1 MPFQIVHNDI
11 TKMHTDA
18 IVNAANSRLQ
28 EGGGVCGAIFAA
40 AGSRQL
46 AAECS
51 RKSPCPTGGAVV
63 TGAYG
68 LPAKYIIHA
77 VGPIWRGGG
86 QGEEAQLRSAYLTSL
101 KLAEEKGCRSI
112 SFPLISSGIYGYP
125 KEQALQVAVSA
136 FSQFLTEQEEGR
148 EMDIYLAVFDRSAV
162 SLSEKLFQ
170 EISHYIGTY
179 YEEDRSARLSRFA
192 EEEFSAAAAPPA
204 ASATPSV
211 PAPPAPPAASSA
223 APPAAFSAA
232 PAATPAVPAAAPLA
246 APSAAPYEIPACP
259 QASFLQERSL
269 EDLVNHLGET
279 FSAMVLRLTDEK
291 GFTDAEVYKRANL
304 DRKHFSK
311 IRNNPDYCPKKS
323 TALALALGLRLS
335 LDETL
340 DLLGKAGYTLS
351 NSSRTDVILRY
362 FLERGEHD
370 IFLIN
375 EALFCFGESTL
386 GSAA

>member
-40 AGSRQL
+40 AGSGQL

-51 RKSPCPTGGAVV
+51 RKSPCATGGAVA
-63 TGAYG
+63 TGAYD

-148 EMDIYLAVFDRSAV
+148 EMDIYLVVFDRSAV

-179 YEEDRSARLSRFA
+179 YEEDRDARLSRFA
-192 EEEFSAAAAPPA
+192 EEEFSAAAMAREIPA
-204 ASATPSV
+204 APSAG
-211 PAPPAPPAASSA
+211 
-223 APPAAFSAA
+223 PPAAFSAA
-232 PAATPAVPAAAPLA
+232 PVTTPAVPAAVPPMA
-246 APSAAPYEIPACP
+246 ASEAPYEIPAFG
-259 QASFLQERSL
+259 QASSLQERSL
-269 EDLVNHLGET
+269 EDLVNHLDET

-323 TALALALGLRLS
+323 TALALAVGLRLS